1 MQVGL
6 VVYDS
11 QMPIGATPEYMAGFY
26 MVSCVLI
33 ILHPYLHSTS
43 LYVVNMYVLFV
54 QLQGAS
60 SFLPVMA
67 LAPQE
72 KERIIDMA

>member
-1 MQVGL
+1 
-6 VVYDS
+6 VYDS
-11 QMPIGATPEYMAGFY
+11 QVPIGATPEYMAGFY
-26 MVSCVLI
+26 MVGSFPLLQFFAFHLI
-33 ILHPYLHSTS
+33 LLDKTLNTGFFNS
-43 LYVVNMYVLFV
+43 V